1 MTPIMSLRSYAGD
14 FDCSVCRQKRLTAA
28 SFSKS
33 MANKKRANPGAPLK
47 CLECVEK
54 AAVAERN
61 AAQERS
67 ENAGAAAVEEEAV
80 VKCKGCEKDLPMSS
94 FSASQRRKTD
104 GARCI
109 PCVSDTEKRERQK
122 VLESKAQSLETA
134 QKSYEQLGA
143 NASAAERLLAAAAE
157 TAEEAKFVT
166 GLKPVKLGRRGR
178 GGSWRNRGRGRG
190 SSSAAHP

>member
-1 MTPIMSLRSYAGD
+1 MSLRSYAGD
-14 FDCSVCRQKRLTAA
+14 FECSVCSRKRLTAA

-33 MANKKRANPGAPLK
+33 MANKKRSNPGAPLK

-61 AAQERS
+61 AALRRS
-67 ENAGAAAVEEEAV
+67 ENAASVAGEEEV
-80 VKCKGCEKDLPMSS
+80 ILKCKVCEKDLPVTS

-104 GARCI
+104 GARCT
-109 PCVSDTEKRERQK
+109 PCVTDSETLERQK
-122 VLESKAQSLETA
+122 NEETKAQSLKTA
-134 QKSYEQLGA
+134 QESYEKLGA
-143 NASAAERLLAAAAE
+143 NASAAERLLAAASE

-178 GGSWRNRGRGRG
+178 GSWRSRGRGRG
-190 SSSAAHP
+190 FSRSDARP